1 MKQLSILTSFAVL
14 AAATACTVKEQEEVL
29 PVIPQYEEFYA
40 TIEQPSETET
50 KTYADDQFRVLWHAD
65 DRITIFNKY
74 TYNQQYAFLGETGDN
89 AGGFSKVGDDDF
101 VTGNDLSDIYAV
113 YPYQK
118 GTKISNDGVITVSLP
133 AEQTWADGSFG
144 PGSNTM
150 ISATSDNKLKFR
162 NTGSILAFKLYGSN
176 VQVSTITL
184 QGNNGERIAG
194 KATVT
199 MPVGGTPSVAMQSDA
214 TQSVTLDCAT
224 PVTIGTSAGSYTEFW
239 FVVPPTDFA
248 GGFTITV
255 TCADG
260 GTFEKSTE
268 KSVSLARNHIY
279 RMAPIEVVPQKPA
292 AVPEYVDLG
301 LSVKWATMNVGA
313 TKPEAYG
320 DYFSWGETEPKSNY
334 GWAMYKWYNGS
345 NKQYSKYCTQSSY
358 WGGTGPM
365 DNKAVLDPE
374 DDAAHASW
382 GGSWRMPTEAEW
394 YELITNCTW
403 TWTSDYNGTGVKGQI
418 VSASNGNSIFLPAAG
433 SMSAILSYAGTFGYY
448 WASSLS
454 TYESGLSWIV
464 QFNSD
469 EAAQNY
475 YQRFYGMSVRP
486 VYGEFIPVSSISLDK
501 TSLELYLGKEGQL
514 TATTSPSNAT
524 EQMIHW
530 ASSDDSV
537 AYVNYNG
544 VVTALAPGTATITAY
559 GSSGV
564 SATCLVTVKSDLS
577 LPASVE
583 AVDLGLPSGLKW
595 ATMNVGATKPEEYGA
610 YFAWGE
616 TQPKTDYSWS
626 TYKWCNGSENT
637 QTKYNTN
644 SSYGTVDN
652 KTVLDLEDDAAH
664 VNWGGSW
671 RIPTD
676 DEWTELRENCTW
688 TWTDNYNGT
697 GVAGD
702 IVTSNKPGYSN
713 KSIFFAAAGCRQ
725 GTKLNSVGSY
735 GAYWSSSLYLASTD
749 ISYRLYFN
757 YSRVSRSNYGRHFGF
772 SVRPVYGEIV
782 PVSGISIPETTTLPV
797 GMSETLTATVLPEN
811 ATYRNL
817 TWTSSDE
824 SVATVDATGKVTAV
838 AIGKATVTAYSADA
852 STTAACEVTVYQLAQ
867 SITLDHTELELYVG
881 DAPVTLTATVLPSE
895 YTMKTITW
903 KSSDSSIAT
912 VDSDGKV
919 TAISAGT
926 TKISAL
932 ATDGSNV
939 SAACMVTVKIN
950 LSLPDAVEAVD
961 LGLPSGLK
969 WASMNVG
976 ATKPEEYGEYFA
988 WGETQPKSN
997 YSWSTYKFELGTDKN
1012 GPFSKYVNQSN
1023 YGTVDNKTVLDPE
1036 DDAAHVNWGGSWRM
1050 PTLEECDELINK
1062 CTWTWTTQNGV
1073 NGRLVTG
1080 PNGKS
1085 IFLPAAGDRYD
1096 TYLYYAGSWGY
1107 YWSSSLYTYYY
1118 PNYAYDVLFYSDNVF
1133 RNNNYRYYGFSVR
1146 PVSE

>member
-1 MKQLSILTSFAVL
+1 MKQLSILTSLAVL

-50 KTYADDQFRVLWHAD
+50 KTYADDLFRVLWHAD

-162 NTGSILAFKLYGSN
+162 NTGSILVFKLYGSN

-184 QGNNGERIAG
+184 QGNNSERIAG

-214 TQSVTLDCAT
+214 TQSITLNCAT

-239 FVVPPTDFA
+239 FVVPPTDFTR
-248 GGFTITV
+248 GFTITV

-301 LSVKWATMNVGA
+301 LSAKWATFNLGATKPEEYGDYFAWGETEPKTDYSWATYKFELGSGNNGPFSKYVNNLGYGTVDHKVVLDPCDDAAHAIWGGAWRIPTDDEWTELRENCTWTWTDNYNGTGVAGDIVTSNKPGYSNKSIFFAAAGCRQGTKLNSVGSYGAYWSSSLYLASPDISYRLYFNYSRVSRSNYGRHFGFSVRPVYGEIVPVSSISIPETTTLPVGKSEILTATVLPADATYKTVTWSSSDESVATVDATGKVTAVATGKATITAYSADASKTASCEVTVVETAKPEAVDLGLPSGLKWATFNVGA

-365 DNKAVLDPE
+365 DNKAVLDLE

-626 TYKWCNGSENT
+626 TYKFWVSGDGWDDVQRKFNVTLS
-637 QTKYNTN
+637 KYNTK
-644 SSYGTVDN
+644 SEFGPVDN
-652 KTVLDLEDDAAH
+652 KT
-664 VNWGGSW
+664 
-671 RIPTD
+671 I
-676 DEWTELRENCTW
+676 
-688 TWTDNYNGT
+688 
-697 GVAGD
+697 
-702 IVTSNKPGYSN
+702 
-713 KSIFFAAAGCRQ
+713 
-725 GTKLNSVGSY
+725 
-735 GAYWSSSLYLASTD
+735 
-749 ISYRLYFN
+749 
-757 YSRVSRSNYGRHFGF
+757 
-772 SVRPVYGEIV
+772 
-782 PVSGISIPETTTLPV
+782 
-797 GMSETLTATVLPEN
+797 
-811 ATYRNL
+811 
-817 TWTSSDE
+817 
-824 SVATVDATGKVTAV
+824 
-838 AIGKATVTAYSADA
+838 
-852 STTAACEVTVYQLAQ
+852 
-867 SITLDHTELELYVG
+867 
-881 DAPVTLTATVLPSE
+881 
-895 YTMKTITW
+895 
-903 KSSDSSIAT
+903 
-912 VDSDGKV
+912 
-919 TAISAGT
+919 
-926 TKISAL
+926 
-932 ATDGSNV
+932 
-939 SAACMVTVKIN
+939 
-950 LSLPDAVEAVD
+950 
-961 LGLPSGLK
+961 
-969 WASMNVG
+969 
-976 ATKPEEYGEYFA
+976 
-988 WGETQPKSN
+988 
-997 YSWSTYKFELGTDKN
+997 
-1012 GPFSKYVNQSN
+1012 
-1023 YGTVDNKTVLDPE
+1023 LDPE

-1073 NGRLVTG
+1073 KGGLVTG

-1085 IFLPAAGDRYD
+1085 IFLPAAGNRYGSSLLNVG
-1096 TYLYYAGSWGY
+1096 TYSV
-1107 YWSSSLYTYYY
+1107 YWSSSLDTGG
-1118 PNYAYDVLFYSDNVF
+1118 PYDARPVSFDSDGYDRDRSYSN
-1133 RNNNYRYYGFSVR
+1133 RSIGFPVR
-1146 PVSE
+1146 PVTE